1 MYDDNLMNEEA
12 IRDWV
17 EAELKSNL
25 DVIEDLNQEQI
36 HDLLE
41 ENEYVMVYL
50 YTDNCETCDEAIK
63 QLEQIDDDADAV
75 GVKFVKTDE
84 KAFADEYGIDAFPT
98 ILYFEG
104 KQPSIYDGDPS
115 EETELLTWMLYQ
127 MKEDTVENMTR
138 ELESSATSCGSVDID
153 EIVSRCAPDLSR
165 CEMNSSELETIRPSR
180 AATLGEFLERQ
191 ERELST
197 AINSPLHHQT
207 VYVSVTNLNS
217 EDQSDH
223 DKEDIMGL
231 R

>member
-1 MYDDNLMNEEA
+1 M
-12 IRDWV
+12 IR
-17 EAELKSNL
+17 LS
-25 DVIEDLNQEQI
+25 VIEVHLMSMLQSNNSSDHSQQSLAWDNSG
-36 HDLLE
+36 DLLE
-41 ENEYVMVYL
+41 SRLSM
-50 YTDNCETCDEAIK
+50 
-63 QLEQIDDDADAV
+63 
-75 GVKFVKTDE
+75 
-84 KAFADEYGIDAFPT
+84 
-98 ILYFEG
+98 
-104 KQPSIYDGDPS
+104 
-115 EETELLTWMLYQ
+115 
-127 MKEDTVENMTR
+127 EDTVENVTR

-165 CEMNSSELETIRPSR
+165 CEMNTSELETIRPSR

-223 DKEDIMGL
+223 DKEDVMGL